1 MNSIFN
7 ILKAEKLT
15 SLKIRYDF
23 RTDTFGFTA
32 GKEWE
37 ANTDFSKYNKTFY
50 IGSVLTD
57 DNICLGTAEV
67 NEMIKKHGAT
77 AYFEQVKDL
86 IRQGKHFGVDM
97 LYHDK
102 LNIRFVCGIHSLKR
116 GINSKSHAMMAG
128 ATRRHSFDSTELAVI
143 IDALNLSR
151 AMTFKNIAAQIP
163 FGGCKSAIQMDTLD
177 LSNMEVL
184 GFLAYACDSTRCVT
198 GPDMSMPKEMV
209 KIMNSNF
216 TMQYCGGPGSALGDT
231 AIPTSYGVYLA
242 LKQAVK
248 FKTGSESLA
257 GMSAAIQGMGAVG
270 YAMAQNLAKE
280 GVKLYIANRSPEKV
294 ERFMKEYPN
303 IDVTPV
309 PFDEILKVDADI
321 LSPCAIGGVLGEEEI
336 ADIKFSYIF
345 GGGNNQLRATNQ
357 EEEIR
362 LAKLLDKRGILFQTE
377 WWHNC
382 AGVMSAVM
390 EYTYG
395 YSKTSV
401 DLIKAVEEIVPSQT
415 WKNLNQAKELGLTPT
430 ENAYKSCQDL
440 IYGNG

>member
-1 MNSIFN
+1 MKSIFDV
-7 ILKAEKLT
+7 LKAENLT
-15 SLKIRYDF
+15 SLRIRYDF

-32 GKEWE
+32 GREWDVS
-37 ANTDFSKYNKTFY
+37 TDFSKYNKMFY
-50 IGSVLTD
+50 SYSILTA
-57 DNICLGTAEV
+57 DNIYLGTAEV
-67 NEMIKKHGAT
+67 REIIKKHGAIE
-77 AYFEQVKDL
+77 YFEQVKDL

-97 LYHDK
+97 LYNDK
-102 LNIRFVCGIHSLKR
+102 FNIRFVCGIHSLKR

-128 ATRRHSFDSTELAVI
+128 ATRKHSFDNTELAVI

-163 FGGCKSAIQMDTLD
+163 FGGCKAAIQMDTLD
-177 LSNMEVL
+177 LSNMEMM

-248 FKTGSESLA
+248 FKTGSESLE

-280 GVKLYIANRSPEKV
+280 NVKLYIANRSPEKV
-294 ERFMKEYPN
+294 ERFMKEHPK
-303 IDVTPV
+303 IDATPV
-309 PFDEILKVDADI
+309 PFDEILKIDADI
-321 LSPCAIGGVLGEEEI
+321 LCPCAIGGVLGEEEI
-336 ADIKFSYIF
+336 AKIKFSYIF

-395 YSKTSV
+395 YSKTSA
-401 DLIKAVEEIVPSQT
+401 DLIKAVEEIVPAQT
-415 WKNLNQAKELGLTPT
+415 WKNLNQAKELGITPT

-440 IYGNG
+440 IYGD

>member
-1 MNSIFN
+1 MNSIFDM
-7 ILKAEKLT
+7 LKAENLT

-23 RTDTFGFTA
+23 RTDQFGFTA
-32 GKEWE
+32 GREWE
-37 ANTDFSKYNKTFY
+37 KTTDFSKYNKTFY
-50 IGSVLTD
+50 LSSSLTD
-57 DNICLGTAEV
+57 NNIYLGTKQI
-67 NEMIKKHGAT
+67 NEMIKKHGASE
-77 AYFEQVKDL
+77 YFEQVKDL

-97 LYHDK
+97 LYNDK
-102 LNIRFVCGIHSLKR
+102 FNIRFVCGLHSLKR
-116 GINSKSHAMMAG
+116 GINNKSHAAMAG
-128 ATRRHSFDSTELAVI
+128 ATRRHGFDSTELEVI

-163 FGGCKSAIQMDTLD
+163 FGGCKTAIQMNTLD
-177 LSNMEVL
+177 LSNMELL
-184 GFLAYACDSTRCVT
+184 GFLAYACDSTRCFT

-216 TMQYCGGPGSALGDT
+216 TMQYVGGPGSALGDT
-231 AIPTSYGVYLA
+231 AVPTSYGVYLA

-248 FKTGSESLA
+248 FKTGSESLE

-280 GVKLYIANRSPEKV
+280 KVKLYIANRNPERA
-294 ERFMKEYPN
+294 ERFVKENPTC
-303 IDVTPV
+303 DVTIV
-309 PFDEILKVDADI
+309 PFEEILKVEADI
-321 LSPCAIGGVLGEEEI
+321 LSPCAIGGILGEEEI
-336 ADIKFSYIF
+336 AEIKFSYIF

-382 AGVMSAVM
+382 AGVLSAAM

-395 YSKTSV
+395 YSKTNA
-401 DLIKAVEEIVPSQT
+401 DLIKAVEEIVPIQT
-415 WKNLNQAKELGLTPT
+415 WENLNQAKELGITPT
-430 ENAYKSCQDL
+430 ENAYKKCQDL
-440 IYGNG
+440 IYGD